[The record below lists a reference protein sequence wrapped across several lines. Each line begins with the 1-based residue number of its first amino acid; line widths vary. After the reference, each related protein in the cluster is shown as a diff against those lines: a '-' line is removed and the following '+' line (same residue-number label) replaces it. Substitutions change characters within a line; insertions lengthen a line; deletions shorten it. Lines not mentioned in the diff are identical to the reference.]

1 MHNDIPEILEH
12 NDLEKLSRAELA
24 NELIH
29 SREETIK
36 YVNKF
41 LELEE
46 KWAFTNILLK
56 RLNSIRQKKEL
67 CNAICEG
74 FLKLT
79 NSDFCYFCLFNQDN
93 GLIEVKGN
101 ASKSEKKNNLS
112 KFIDSINLKCCELLN
127 SSVGV
132 STIDSYFFSLSGK
145 NFIVL
150 PIVYSNILRG
160 YLLLKNEYPNFY
172 EENINFMNIFPEHIA
187 LVLENISYYQE
198 SEKQNKRKVEFLA
211 GLSHEFKTPLNS
223 IIGFTEMILSK
234 LHKIPSLSAYEP
246 EMLKKQHTEY
256 FKYVNNILNSSQ
268 HLLTLLDDVIDV
280 SRSEY
285 KAMELNYSLFSPKE
299 EITQILTA
307 LEQMINEKKL
317 KLNFTLID
325 IKIQADLK
333 RFRQLIFNL
342 TTNAIKFNKS
352 KGEIFIITYLDGN
365 NFVFEISDTGDG
377 ISKKNYDKI
386 FDFFSQ
392 VNRSQLKRQLGSG
405 IGLALCKR
413 IVDAHNGKI
422 SFKSQVKKGSSFWF
436 SLPLA
441 KIN

>member
-1 MHNDIPEILEH
+1 MHKEIPEIIEN
-12 NDLEKLSRAELA
+12 NDLEKLSHEELA
-24 NELIH
+24 NELVS
-29 SREETIK
+29 SRKETIK

-46 KWAFTNILLK
+46 KWSFTNILLK

-79 NSDFCYFCLFNQDN
+79 NSEICYFCIFNQDN
-93 GLIEVKGN
+93 GLIEAKGLAVIN
-101 ASKSEKKNNLS
+101 EKKNNLS
-112 KFIDSINLKCCELLN
+112 KFVESVNTKCCDLLN
-127 SSVGV
+127 NSVGV
-132 STIDSYFFSLSGK
+132 EEIDSYFYSLSGK

-150 PIVYSNILRG
+150 PIVYANILRG
-160 YLLLKNEYPNFY
+160 YLLLKNEYSNFY

-187 LVLENISYYQE
+187 LILENISYYQE

-234 LHKIPSLSAYEP
+234 ISNSQYPSDSIKE
-246 EMLKKQHTEY
+246 QHTEY

-285 KAMELNYSLFSPKE
+285 KAMELNYSLFNPKE

-307 LEQMINEKKL
+307 LEQMINEKKI
-317 KLNFTLID
+317 KLNYTLID

-342 TTNAIKFNKS
+342 TTNAIKFNKA
-352 KGEIFIITYLDGN
+352 KGEIFIITYLEGN
-365 NFVFEISDTGDG
+365 NFVFEITDTGDG

-413 IVDAHNGKI
+413 IVDSHHGKI
-422 SFKSQVKKGSSFWF
+422 SFKSQIKKGSSFWF
-436 SLPLA
+436 SLPIT

>member
-1 MHNDIPEILEH
+1 MNNEIPEILEH
-12 NDLEKLSRAELA
+12 SDLAKLSREDLTDA
-24 NELIH
+24 LIH
-29 SREETIK
+29 SRKETIK

-46 KWAFTNILLK
+46 KWSFTNILLK
-56 RLNSIRQKKEL
+56 KLNSIRQKKEL

-79 NSDFCYFCLFNQDN
+79 NSEICYFCILNQDN
-93 GLIEVKGN
+93 GLIEVKGL
-101 ASKSEKKNNLS
+101 ALKDGKKNNLT
-112 KFIDSINLKCCELLN
+112 KLIDSINLKCGELLN
-127 SSVGV
+127 NSSNVEV
-132 STIDSYFFSLSGK
+132 IDSYFYSLSGK

-150 PIVYSNILRG
+150 PIFYADILRG
-160 YLLLKNEYPNFY
+160 YLLLKNEFPNFY

-198 SEKQNKRKVEFLA
+198 SERQNKRKVEFLA

-234 LHKIPSLSAYEP
+234 LNRIPSVTNKDKDKLNE
-246 EMLKKQHTEY
+246 QHLEY

-280 SRSEY
+280 SKSEY
-285 KAMELNYSLFSPKE
+285 KAMELNYSFFNPKE
-299 EITQILTA
+299 EIIQIINT
-307 LEQMINEKKL
+307 LEQMIDEKKI
-317 KLNFTLID
+317 KLNYTLID
-325 IKIQADLK
+325 LKIQADLK

-342 TTNAIKFNKS
+342 TTNAIKFNKA
-352 KGEIFIITYLDGN
+352 KGEIFIITYLEDN
-365 NFVFEISDTGDG
+365 NFVFEIADTGDG
-377 ISKKNYDKI
+377 ISKKNYEKI

-413 IVDAHNGKI
+413 IVDAHKGNI
-422 SFKSQVKKGSSFWF
+422 SFKSQIKKGSSFWF

>member
-12 NDLEKLSRAELA
+12 NDLEKLSRAELTD
-24 NELIH
+24 ELIH
-29 SREETIK
+29 SRKETIK

-79 NSDFCYFCLFNQDN
+79 NSEFCYFCLFNQDN
-93 GLIEVKGN
+93 GLIEAKGV
-101 ASKSEKKNNLS
+101 ASKNEKKNNLS
-112 KFIDSINLKCCELLN
+112 KFIESINSRCCELFNTYLDVN
-127 SSVGV
+127 A
-132 STIDSYFFSLSGK
+132 IDSYFYSLSGK
-145 NFIVL
+145 NFIIL
-150 PIVYSNILRG
+150 PIVYANILRG
-160 YLLLKNEYPNFY
+160 YLLLKNEYSNFY

-187 LVLENISYYQE
+187 LILENISYYQE

-234 LHKIPSLSAYEP
+234 LTKESNFSSFNP
-246 EMLKKQHTEY
+246 ERLEKQYSEY
-256 FKYVNNILNSSQ
+256 YKYVNNILNSSQ

-285 KAMELNYSLFSPKE
+285 KAMELNYSLFNPKE

-352 KGEIFIITYLDGN
+352 KGEIFVITYLDGN

-377 ISKKNYDKI
+377 ISKKNYEKI

-413 IVDAHNGKI
+413 IVDAHSGTI
-422 SFKSQVKKGSSFWF
+422 SFKSQIKKGSSFWF

-441 KIN
+441 KTN